1 MTAEEEHSARLQSW
15 LDQLSEEG
23 ERSTVAHVLALE
35 GGTMATAF
43 LALGQFRLEKRMIEL
58 EKRSIFWK
66 DAAKVAGA
74 LGATLA
80 AGFAGWHNS
89 GLPKP

>member
-15 LDQLSEEG
+15 LDQLGDEG
-23 ERSTVAHVLALE
+23 ERSTVAHVLSLE
-35 GGTMATAF
+35 GGNMATAY
-43 LALGQFRLEKRMIEL
+43 LALGQVRLEKRMIEL
-58 EKRSIFWK
+58 EKRSTWK

-74 LGATLA
+74 IGATLA